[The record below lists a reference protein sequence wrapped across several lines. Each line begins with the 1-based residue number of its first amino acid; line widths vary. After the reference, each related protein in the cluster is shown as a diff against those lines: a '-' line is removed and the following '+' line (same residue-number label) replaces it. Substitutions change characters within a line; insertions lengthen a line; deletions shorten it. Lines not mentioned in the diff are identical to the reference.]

1 MQRPLEL
8 CQWGDLEAL
17 LPIGVEYQQRYKL
30 VTDRLPKIRSRL
42 HRAAEYRRGIDG
54 QARKTP
60 PCKAI
65 HATGRRVAD
74 QLCAVFRYSTQHR
87 PIYLDMHRAVLY
99 TNPLA
104 FNPAKPVF
112 VAAEK
117 RSPVRIQPVNVFDGE
132 SLKAVNESL
141 EICRLLDN
149 EDGQPLGGNRVDR
162 TLMEALLKEIDA
174 WDGNLYAFGRA
185 PEGTRGFLAKASDF
199 RVKVAEA
206 RAREN
211 PDLKEAYRA
220 KIQAVLKQSA
230 EATDKAAVAANQQQ
244 LRSLLDRADQLLAKA
259 ATSTAST
266 TLAPAGEAFLA
277 GSALSLADAL
287 MAAVLYRVNSL
298 GQYQAEIGTRP
309 AVRAYYQRLQA
320 RPAWKTTF
328 GPGDSTFVKLY
339 WTLPAVVKAT
349 VLGTF
354 GIY

>member
-1 MQRPLEL
+1 MT
-8 CQWGDLEAL
+8 A
-17 LPIGVEYQQRYKL
+17 
-30 VTDRLPKIRSRL
+30 
-42 HRAAEYRRGIDG
+42 DG
-54 QARKTP
+54 
-60 PCKAI
+60 
-65 HATGRRVAD
+65 
-74 QLCAVFRYSTQHR
+74 
-87 PIYLDMHRAVLY
+87 
-99 TNPLA
+99 
-104 FNPAKPVF
+104 
-112 VAAEK
+112 
-117 RSPVRIQPVNVFDGE
+117 
-132 SLKAVNESL
+132 KAVNESL